1 MARSFE
7 DRFDMCIRMILTR
20 LNCFSTRLIE
30 NGFYSI
36 IFSNFRFFFLEFL
49 LIYKKSQRLLCDRNK
64 ELITV
69 IIGLMQSISIFS
81 FTMCHNLRRRIYY
94 YWHLRISP
102 RQLPG
107 IFNFQLSSP
116 SLFYSRRQGDAT
128 SSQMPWGLGIWN
140 QVSWVWVG
148 RAVPVECIA
157 IRWTVIRLMWHI
169 IFLFGPFMKEWS

>member
-1 MARSFE
+1 
-7 DRFDMCIRMILTR
+7 MCIRMILTR

-36 IFSNFRFFFLEFL
+36 IFSNFRFFFFLEFL

-116 SLFYSRRQGDAT
+116 LAVLQSPARRCDIIADAMRTRDLEPGIMSLG
-128 SSQMPWGLGIWN
+128 
-140 QVSWVWVG
+140 
-148 RAVPVECIA
+148 
-157 IRWTVIRLMWHI
+157 
-169 IFLFGPFMKEWS
+169 WSGGTC